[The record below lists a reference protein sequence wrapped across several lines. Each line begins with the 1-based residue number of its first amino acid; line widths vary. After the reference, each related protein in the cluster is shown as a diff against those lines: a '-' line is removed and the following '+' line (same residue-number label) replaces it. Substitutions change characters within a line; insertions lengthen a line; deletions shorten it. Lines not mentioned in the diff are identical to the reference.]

1 MMAENLYV
9 FHSFPF
15 FLLMAF
21 PTQIKIILYSFINS
35 LCEFCCTLVFV
46 SDFNFL
52 FLDFPARSGLTLLGT
67 SWWTVWRWCKIQ
79 NELLECWYC
88 LFFEIKM
95 RPVRE
100 VSYAGSPTL
109 ENLAVAGVQLVL
121 VVALL
126 LRLLPPPPLPHPAGH
141 LLLQTWEH
149 PGRKH
154 LSQIVQTVP
163 PIPALESWSFWSTV
177 ITDRLKDKRL

>member
-79 NELLECWYC
+79 NLDTVFSLRSRWD
-88 LFFEIKM
+88 L
-95 RPVRE
+95 
-100 VSYAGSPTL
+100 YARCPTL
-109 ENLAVAGVQLVL
+109 AAPHWKTSQSLVFNSSSSSL
-121 VVALL
+121 CFCAFFLL
-126 LRLLPPPPLPHPAGH
+126 LPSLTLLVISSCRLENILGGSTWTKFSKQFFQYLP
-141 LLLQTWEH
+141 WN
-149 PGRKH
+149 PGP
-154 LSQIVQTVP
+154 SE
-163 PIPALESWSFWSTV
+163 AL
-177 ITDRLKDKRL
+177 

>member
-46 SDFNFL
+46 SDINFL

-79 NELLECWYC
+79 NELLECWC
-88 LFFEIKM
+88 ILSFLWDQDETCTRGALRWQPHTGKPRSRWCST
-95 RPVRE
+95 RPRRR
-100 VSYAGSPTL
+100 SASAPSSSSSPPSPCWSSPPADLRTSWEEAL
-109 ENLAVAGVQLVL
+109 EPNCPNSSSNTCPGILVL
-121 VVALL
+121 LKHCNS
-126 LRLLPPPPLPHPAGH
+126 R
-141 LLLQTWEH
+141 QTE
-149 PGRKH
+149 R
-154 LSQIVQTVP
+154 
-163 PIPALESWSFWSTV
+163 
-177 ITDRLKDKRL
+177 